1 MADSNIGPGKSF
13 VIAVVAG
20 LGLGA
25 LPWAACAE
33 TKPATL
39 ASDLSF
45 AGHVA
50 QLQKGLPRGFTVVE
64 QAPFAVIG
72 DEWPATVQR
81 RATNVVKWAV
91 DLLKKDFFPLDPVEP
106 IDIWVFKDNESYR
119 KHTRQLFNETPSTPY
134 GYSKPEHRR
143 LVVNISM
150 GGGTLVHEIVHP
162 FMRANFPACP
172 VWFNEGLASLFEQ
185 AVERDG
191 HLRGETNLRLA
202 GLQAAIRAGRVP
214 AFPQLLGAS
223 EAEFHGKGE
232 GLFYA
237 QARYLCYYLQERG
250 LLVKFHREFAA
261 NAKADPTGSGSLKK
275 ILVEDDLAAFQ
286 KTWEAFVIK
295 LKFP

>member
-1 MADSNIGPGKSF
+1 MSPLRLAALVLLFVAKLPAADTASVSF
-13 VIAVVAG
+13 TEH
-20 LGLGA
+20 L
-25 LPWAACAE
+25 
-33 TKPATL
+33 
-39 ASDLSF
+39 
-45 AGHVA
+45 A
-50 QLQKGLPRGFTVVE
+50 QLQKTVPRAFTVVA
-64 QAPFAVIG
+64 QPPFVVIG

-81 RATNVVKWAV
+81 RATNIVKWAV

-106 IDIWVFKDNESYR
+106 IDIWVFKNNESYR
-119 KHTRQLFNETPSTPY
+119 KQTRVLFNESPSTSY

-143 LVVNISM
+143 LVVNIST

-185 AVERDG
+185 ASERDG
-191 HLRGETNLRLA
+191 HIRGETNLRLA
-202 GLQAAIRAGRVP
+202 GLQAAIRAGRGLSF
-214 AFPQLLGAS
+214 AQLLGAS
-223 EAEFHGKGE
+223 DAGFHGKNE

-261 NAKADPTGSGSLKK
+261 NAKTDPAGTGTLKK
-275 ILVEDDLAAFQ
+275 ILAEDDLTAFQ
-286 KTWEAFVIK
+286 KTWEAFVMK